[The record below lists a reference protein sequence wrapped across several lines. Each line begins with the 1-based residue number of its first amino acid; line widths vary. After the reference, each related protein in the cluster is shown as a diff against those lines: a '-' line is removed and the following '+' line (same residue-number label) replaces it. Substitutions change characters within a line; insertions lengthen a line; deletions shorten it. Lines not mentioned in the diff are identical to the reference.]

1 MLKQL
6 SIRKRLFIYISI
18 IFAVFT
24 ILVMLFQYQR
34 EKEFKTKQL
43 ENTLYNIAEFTHNY
57 IEHKSIFKNNNF
69 DLLDSIKTILPAKNI
84 RITVITKSGKVV
96 YDSEVKNYR
105 DMENHLQRP
114 EVQVSISNGYGANIR
129 TSATTGNNYYYYAK
143 YYSEYF
149 VRTAALYNIEVKNFL
164 QAGKLFLIYL
174 LFLFFIT
181 LLILHLITK
190 NFGETITKLKDFSVK
205 LNNGEEISDTV
216 IFPKDELGTIGNQ
229 LVNIYSKLQKAKDKI
244 SVEKNKLFS
253 HLEVLNEGIAFFSSD
268 KNKILANNRFIQF
281 LNLISEQ
288 SAITAEKVFEV
299 KDFKP
304 IVNFIDKQLKSKVH
318 FKDYNLPKINIDLK
332 KGNKYFSVQCIFF
345 QDNDFEIIITDTTRA
360 VKRKLLKQQM
370 TSNIAH
376 ELKTPVA
383 TVLGYMET
391 LQNNNLEKDKQ
402 QYFLEKAIAQAQ
414 RLSILIEDISLLNKI
429 EEVQEYFEMKPVSVN
444 KVVTEVYDNLK
455 LRLNEKN
462 ISVDL
467 KLTKE
472 VIINGNQSL
481 LFSIFYNLFDNVI
494 KYGGENIEI
503 VLGYYL
509 EDENYFYFS
518 FLNTGNSIEQ
528 KHLSRLFERF
538 YRVDAGRSRRTGGT
552 GLGLAIVKN
561 AIILHGGEISARNV
575 TGGGVEF
582 LFTLKK

>member
-383 TVLGYMET
+383 TVIGYMET

-503 VLGYYL
+503 VLENYL

>member
-383 TVLGYMET
+383 TVIGYMET

-455 LRLNEKN
+455 LRLTEKN

-494 KYGGENIEI
+494 KYGGENIKI

>member
-164 QAGKLFLIYL
+164 QVGKLFLIYL

-383 TVLGYMET
+383 TVIGYMET

>member
-1 MLKQL
+1 MLKQI

-69 DLLDSIKTILPAKNI
+69 NLLDSLKTILPAKNI
-84 RITVITKSGKVV
+84 RITVIAKNGKVV
-96 YDSEVKNYR
+96 YDSEVKDYWN
-105 DMENHLQRP
+105 MENHLHRP

-181 LLILHLITK
+181 ILILHFITK

-205 LNNGEEISDTV
+205 LNNGEEISNTV
-216 IFPKDELGTIGNQ
+216 TFPKDELGTIGNQ
-229 LVNIYSKLQKAKDKI
+229 LVNIYSKLQKAKNKI

-253 HLEVLNEGIAFFSSD
+253 HLEVLNEGIAFFSRD

-281 LNLISEQ
+281 LNLISEE

-318 FKDYNLPKINIDLK
+318 FKDYNLPRISIDLK
-332 KGNKYFSVQCIFF
+332 KRNKYFSVQCIFF
-345 QDNDFEIIITDTTRA
+345 QDNDFEIIITDTTRT

-383 TVLGYMET
+383 TVIGYMET
-391 LQNNNLEKDKQ
+391 LQNNNLEKEKQ
-402 QYFLEKAIAQAQ
+402 QYFLEKAIAQAR

-429 EEVQEYFEMKPVSVN
+429 EEVKEYFEMKPVSVN
-444 KVVTEVYDNLK
+444 KVITEVYDNLK

-462 ISVDL
+462 ISVNL

-494 KYGGENIEI
+494 KYGGENIKI
-503 VLGYYL
+503 ALVYYL

-518 FLNTGNSIEQ
+518 FLNTGNSIDK
-528 KHLSRLFERF
+528 KHFSRLFERF
-538 YRVDAGRSRRTGGT
+538 YRVDAGRSRKTGGT
-552 GLGLAIVKN
+552 GLGLSIVKN
-561 AIILHGGEISARNV
+561 AIILHGGEISVRNV
-575 TGGGVEF
+575 SGGGVEF